1 MRKDRLTIF
10 KYDDKGSTFVKELT
24 SKDKK
29 TSVTQKPKNSPKIA
43 ASPLFVKPEAKKT
56 ASGNVP
62 KQLIIGERIF
72 QEKYG
77 AGVIND
83 VSYDDDEIPTKFTV
97 EFDSGKEKIF
107 VYPFAF
113 ITGMEI
119 LEES

>member
-1 MRKDRLTIF
+1 M
-10 KYDDKGSTFVKELT
+10 
-24 SKDKK
+24 
-29 TSVTQKPKNSPKIA
+29 
-43 ASPLFVKPEAKKT
+43 
-56 ASGNVP
+56 P

-77 AGVIND
+77 AGVIAD